1 MNGSASISQ
10 LFLENSFYECHK
22 WSHYPRIYQKH
33 LARFLDKNPVILE
46 IGVKRGGSLNIWRKF
61 FGKSATIIGI
71 DIDKKCESIR
81 RDGFEIYVGDQSD
94 KAFLAGVL
102 KKHPEI
108 DILIDDGSHAAK
120 DIISSFEYLYPR
132 IKKDGV
138 YIIEDVSSAM
148 LAAADS
154 GDINKQSLGDY
165 FKDLIGQINL
175 GFVEEKFLADKDNVA
190 SNFGKAVGKMTSERM
205 SSFSRPTEITA
216 ATSDISFYP
225 NMIVLEKY
233 PQSIRASLKSAGMVA
248 GRLQAYRTY
257 LLE

>member
-1 MNGSASISQ
+1 MSGGANISQ
-10 LFLENSFYECHK
+10 LFLENSFYESHK

-33 LARFLDKNPVILE
+33 LARFLGKDPVILE
-46 IGVKRGGSLNIWRKF
+46 IGVKSGGSLNIWREF
-61 FGKSATIIGI
+61 FGKSATIVGI

-81 RDGFEIYVGDQSD
+81 HDGFEIYVGDQSD
-94 KAFLAGVL
+94 KAFLSGVL

-148 LAAADS
+148 LVVEES

-165 FKDLIGQINL
+165 FKDLVGQINL
-175 GFVEEKFLADKDNVA
+175 GFVDEKFLADKDNIA
-190 SNFGKAVGKMTSERM
+190 IGIGKAVDKM
-205 SSFSRPTEITA
+205 SSEHMS
-216 ATSDISFYP
+216 
-225 NMIVLEKY
+225 
-233 PQSIRASLKSAGMVA
+233 
-248 GRLQAYRTY
+248 Y
-257 LLE
+257 L